1 MSKSIV
7 HRGGDGKQDQG
18 TAITFVCR
26 PDKHRDD
33 ACQSTEAVVL
43 ISGLSYYRIKTSFFV
58 SFPLCPLCKI
68 LCALWLNSFLLRL
81 CCAMCYTTN

>member
-7 HRGGDGKQDQG
+7 HRWEGDGKQDQG

-43 ISGLSYYRIKTSFFV
+43 ISGL
-58 SFPLCPLCKI
+58 
-68 LCALWLNSFLLRL
+68 
-81 CCAMCYTTN
+81 